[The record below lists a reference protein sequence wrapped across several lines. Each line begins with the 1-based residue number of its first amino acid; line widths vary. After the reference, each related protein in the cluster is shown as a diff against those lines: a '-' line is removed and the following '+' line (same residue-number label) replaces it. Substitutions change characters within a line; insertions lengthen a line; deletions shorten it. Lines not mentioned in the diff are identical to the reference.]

1 MQRVMHAARLARR
14 PGAPPFDELVELAS
28 ARPETPPS
36 SGWTRRRFLKT
47 SSAAA
52 AFTLAGGGGLL
63 TSCARMEGAPRI
75 AVIGAGLAGLNAAYT
90 LKKAGL
96 RAEVYEAAKRAGGRV
111 YSVKDV
117 IAPGLVTELGA
128 SFFDPGHEDMLSLV
142 EEFGLTKLDLLS
154 PSETEL
160 QTAFYFDGKRYTD
173 AQVAEA
179 FRQIAERVEEDV
191 ETHREAGRLSWEGET
206 EKANAMR
213 APLDELTAAEYLD
226 RVGLARAWPR
236 SAFEAILVAEFGLDF
251 EQMSALNF
259 LSGLAYSTYDGD
271 AFALWGE
278 DYARY
283 TLLEG
288 CQAVVQGLADRVE
301 GQINFGHRLEAVT
314 SKGDGFVLTF
324 EGPSAS
330 AVDVKADIAIVT
342 VPFSV
347 LRGVD
352 LRVEM
357 PPLKRKVIDELGYG
371 MNPKIQMGFNKRV
384 WREKGYGGDGYSD
397 QPFCGMWDDSQMRPG
412 EAGCITIYPG
422 GQRALDLGEGTV
434 PEQVERLMPGIEKT
448 IPGISAEYNGRAE
461 RFHWPTYP
469 FSLGSYTCY
478 LPGQRTTIAGWQVT
492 PVGNLL
498 FAGEHCNKGYKGLLE
513 SAVRSGRQVAEDLA
527 TRLGKSVPPA
537 EAEEDAPPAEAEED
551 ASG

>member
-14 PGAPPFDELVELAS
+14 PESPPFDELMEMRPSPA
-28 ARPETPPS
+28 AR
-36 SGWTRRRFLKT
+36 GWTRRRFLKT
-47 SSAAA
+47 SGAAA
-52 AFTLAGGGGLL
+52 LAVAGSGLL
-63 TSCARMEGAPRI
+63 TSCAKKGAPRI

-90 LKKAGL
+90 LKKAGF
-96 RAEVYEAAKRAGGRV
+96 RAEVYEAAKRVGGRI

-128 SFFDPGHEDMLSLV
+128 SFFDPDHEDFISLV
-142 EEFGLTKLDLLS
+142 EEFGLTKLDLMS

-160 QTAFYFDGKRYTD
+160 QSAFYFDGKRYTD

-179 FRQIAERVEEDV
+179 FREIAERVEEDV
-191 ETHREAGRLSWEGET
+191 ETHREAGRLSGEGET

-226 RVGLARAWPR
+226 NLGLARAWPR
-236 SAFEAILVAEFGLDF
+236 SVFEAILVAEFGLDF

-324 EGPSAS
+324 EGPSAAS
-330 AVDVKADIAIVT
+330 VDVKADLVIVT
-342 VPFSV
+342 IPFSV
-347 LRGVD
+347 LRNID
-352 LRVEM
+352 LKVEM

-371 MNPKIQMGFNKRV
+371 MNPKIQIGFNKRV
-384 WREKGYGGDGYSD
+384 WREDGYGGDGYSD
-397 QPFCGMWDDSQMRPG
+397 EPFCGMWDDSQMRPG
-412 EAGCITIYPG
+412 DAGCITVYPG

-434 PEQVERLMPGIEKT
+434 PEQVERLMPGIENT
-448 IPGISAEYNGRAE
+448 LPGISAEYNGKAE

-492 PVGNLL
+492 PVGNMF
-498 FAGEHCNKGYKGLLE
+498 FAGEHCNRGYKGLLE
-513 SAVRSGRQVAEDLA
+513 SAARSGRNVAEDLLAHIGSPVEA
-527 TRLGKSVPPA
+527 TKS
-537 EAEEDAPPAEAEED
+537 APPAEAEESAPPAEAEEE